1 MTTATHPTTRS
12 VAVIGAGL
20 AGTGAALALTRAGF
34 RVDLYSYRTREA
46 LRDDVPATGTAI
58 LFGASR
64 TADAEII
71 ADRYADNPA
80 AHFSAG
86 AAGLASDSSN
96 SSDSTG
102 VASFPAS
109 YTYEAQS
116 VDARLRA
123 DDRLA
128 AFLDLAGTTGNRFLV
143 DPVTP
148 DSLDTIAGT
157 HDLTLVATGK
167 AGLADAFATD
177 TDRTP
182 YTGPQRHLLTV
193 TATGLPSDHVFTGR
207 TGGTQSDRLT
217 DTDGNPANNS
227 LLSLHEEGEVFAG
240 PYLHKDGL
248 ASWVLLAW
256 AKPGTATEQAFHST
270 SDAASALQ
278 TLKDLHHRE
287 FPDIADDIDR
297 LQPVE
302 SDPHSWLKGAVTP
315 RVRRPVGETASGHL
329 VAALG
334 DTAIAVDP
342 IAGQGAQLGDR
353 QVAALT
359 AGLTAAASDG
369 KEWDATLLT
378 DLFERHW
385 EDHGRAGVAVTSL
398 FLGDPLYAEVAGAFF
413 GNAGADPA
421 YATGLF
427 NLFSE
432 PAPAITLRTA
442 ADVARYVDAFRKVT
456 A

>member
-1 MTTATHPTTRS
+1 MTAATHTTRS
-12 VAVIGAGL
+12 IAVIGAGL

-34 RVDLYSYRTREA
+34 RVDLYSDRTREA

-64 TADAEII
+64 AADAEII
-71 ADRYADNPA
+71 EDLYADNPA

-86 AAGLASDSSN
+86 AAGLADDSDDN
-96 SSDSTG
+96 NTG

-128 AFLDLAGTTGNRFLV
+128 AFLDIADTTGSRLIV
-143 DPVTP
+143 DTVTP
-148 DSLDTIAGT
+148 DSLDTIAAT

-167 AGLADAFATD
+167 GGLADAFTTD

-182 YTGPQRHLLTV
+182 YTEAQRYLLTV

-207 TGGTQSDRLT
+207 TGGTQDDRLT
-217 DTDGNPANNS
+217 DVAGNPANNS
-227 LLSLHEEGEVFAG
+227 LLSIHPEGEVFTG

-256 AKPGTATEQAFHST
+256 ARPGTATEQAFRSAT
-270 SDAASALQ
+270 DAASALKVLQ
-278 TLKDLHHRE
+278 DVHHSAL
-287 FPDIADDIDR
+287 PDIADDIDQLR
-297 LQPVE
+297 LIE
-302 SDPHSWLKGAVTP
+302 ADPHSWLKGAVTP
-315 RVRRPVGETASGHL
+315 RVRRPVGQTASGHL

-369 KEWDATLLT
+369 KEWDAALLT
-378 DLFERHW
+378 DLFDRHW
-385 EDHGRAGVAVTSL
+385 EEHGHAGVEVTSL
-398 FLGDPLYAEVAGAFF
+398 FLGDPLYADVAGAFF
-413 GNAGADPA
+413 GNAGTDPA

-432 PAPAITLRTA
+432 PAPALTLRTA
-442 ADVARYVDAFRKVT
+442 ADVASYVEAFRKVT

>member
-1 MTTATHPTTRS
+1 
-12 VAVIGAGL
+12 VAA
-20 AGTGAALALTRAGF
+20 
-34 RVDLYSYRTREA
+34 
-46 LRDDVPATGTAI
+46 
-58 LFGASR
+58 
-64 TADAEII
+64 
-71 ADRYADNPA
+71 
-80 AHFSAG
+80 
-86 AAGLASDSSN
+86 
-96 SSDSTG
+96 
-102 VASFPAS
+102 FPAS

-167 AGLADAFATD
+167 AGLTDAFPTD

-182 YTGPQRHLLTV
+182 YTGPQRYLLTV
-193 TATGLPSDHVFTGR
+193 TTTGLPSDHVFTGR
-207 TGGTQSDRLT
+207 TGGTQADRLT
-217 DTDGNPANNS
+217 DTDGKPANNS

-256 AKPGTATEQAFHST
+256 AKPGTATEQAFRST

-278 TLKDLHHRE
+278 VLKDLHHRE
-287 FPDIADDIDR
+287 FPDIADDIDQ
-297 LQPVE
+297 LQPIE
-302 SDPHSWLKGAVTP
+302 TDPHSWLKGAVTP
-315 RVRRPVGETASGHL
+315 RVRRPVGETAGGHL

-342 IAGQGAQLGDR
+342 IAGQGAQLGDW
-353 QVAALT
+353 QVAALA

-369 KEWDATLLT
+369 KDWDATLLT
-378 DLFERHW
+378 DLFEQHW
-385 EDHGRAGVAVTSL
+385 ENHGRAGVAVTSL

-413 GNAGADPA
+413 GNAGADPR
-421 YATGLF
+421 
-427 NLFSE
+427 
-432 PAPAITLRTA
+432 LRHRPVQPVLRA
-442 ADVARYVDAFRKVT
+442 RAGGDVAHRGGRGALRRRLPEGHRMTRHRHIHLNAFDMTCVVHQSPRTVAPPRRSGAPLQRPVLLDRPRTT

>member
-1 MTTATHPTTRS
+1 MTAATHPTTRS

-20 AGTGAALALTRAGF
+20 AGTGAALALARAGF
-34 RVDLYSYRTREA
+34 RVDLYSDRTREA

-64 TADAEII
+64 RADAEII
-71 ADRYADNPA
+71 ADRYAGNPA

-86 AAGLASDSSN
+86 AAALAGDSDGSDNN
-96 SSDSTG
+96 S
-102 VASFPAS
+102 VAAFPAS

-167 AGLADAFATD
+167 AGLTDAFPTD

-182 YTGPQRHLLTV
+182 YTGPQRYLLTV
-193 TATGLPSDHVFTGR
+193 TTTGLPSDHVFTGR
-207 TGGTQSDRLT
+207 TGGTQADRLT
-217 DTDGNPANNS
+217 DTDGKPANNS

-256 AKPGTATEQAFHST
+256 AKPGTATEQAFRST

-278 TLKDLHHRE
+278 VLKDLHHRE
-287 FPDIADDIDR
+287 FPDIADDIDQ
-297 LQPVE
+297 LQPIE
-302 SDPHSWLKGAVTP
+302 TDPHSWLKGAVTP
-315 RVRRPVGETASGHL
+315 RVRRPVGETAGGHL

-342 IAGQGAQLGDR
+342 IAGQGAQLGDW
-353 QVAALT
+353 QVAALA

-369 KEWDATLLT
+369 KDWDATLLT
-378 DLFERHW
+378 DLFEQHW
-385 EDHGRAGVAVTSL
+385 ENHGRAGVAVTSL

-432 PAPAITLRTA
+432 PAPAVTLRTA
-442 ADVARYVDAFRKVT
+442 ADVAHYVDAFRKVT